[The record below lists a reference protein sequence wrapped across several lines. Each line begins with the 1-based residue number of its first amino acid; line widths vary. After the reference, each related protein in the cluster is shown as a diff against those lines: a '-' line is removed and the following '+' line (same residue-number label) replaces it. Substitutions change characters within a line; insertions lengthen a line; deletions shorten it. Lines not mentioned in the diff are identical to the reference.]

1 MKHSELIT
9 THKPIVAIVGPT
21 AIGKSRIGIEVAKI
35 LHTEILTADSCQVY
49 RGMDI
54 GTDKPTIQARQEIPH
69 RLIDLVD
76 PDYPFNVGDFRR
88 HAIQEIAQLHPRGLL
103 PLVVGGTGLY
113 IRALLRGLC
122 PGPPANWPVRHA
134 LTQEASER
142 GWSFLHEKLQQVDPD
157 LAQRLHPNDQP
168 KVLRALEVYQT
179 LGIPFSKVQQ
189 EHQFQE
195 SPYPFLLIGLT
206 MERQALYRRIE
217 ARVEWEIEKGL
228 VEETQRLMQK
238 GYSRSLGSMK
248 GLGYR
253 QFSGYL
259 DGEYSYD
266 EAVRLLKRDTRHF
279 AKRQMTWFR
288 KEPGI
293 HWIALEE
300 SESPV
305 KAAQRILKFID
316 DFFRTFNTSQV
327 SPDETTSS
335 RTEHISEG
343 TSQLRCSS
351 SSLIRS

>member
-1 MKHSELIT
+1 MKQTELIT
-9 THKPIVAIVGPT
+9 AQKPIVAIIGPT

-35 LHTEILTADSCQVY
+35 LHTELLTADSCQVY

-54 GTDKPTIQARQEIPH
+54 GTDKPTLQERHGIPH
-69 RLIDLVD
+69 QLIDLVD
-76 PDYPFNVGDFRR
+76 PDQSFNVGDFRR
-88 HAIQEIAQLHPRGLL
+88 HAIQEITRLHRQGLL

-122 PGPPANWPVRHA
+122 PGPPANWSIRQA

-142 GWSFLHEKLQQVDPD
+142 GWSFLHEKLQHVDPD

-168 KVLRALEVYQT
+168 KVLRALEVYET
-179 LGIPFSKVQQ
+179 LGIPFSQVQQ
-189 EHQFQE
+189 QHQFQE

-206 MERQALYRRIE
+206 MERQTLYRRIE
-217 ARVEWEIEKGL
+217 TRVEWEIEKGL
-228 VEETQRLMQK
+228 VQETQQLLQQ
-238 GYSRSLGSMK
+238 GYARTLGSMK

-259 DGEYSYD
+259 EGEYSYE

-293 HWIALEE
+293 QWITLEE
-300 SESPV
+300 PDIPTQAT
-305 KAAQRILKFID
+305 KRIVQMIN
-316 DFFRTFNTSQV
+316 DFLWTFNTSHTTPAQV
-327 SPDETTSS
+327 IPDKVKT
-335 RTEHISEG
+335 
-343 TSQLRCSS
+343 C
-351 SSLIRS
+351 

>member
-1 MKHSELIT
+1 MKQTELIT
-9 THKPIVAIVGPT
+9 AQKPIVAIIGPT

-35 LHTEILTADSCQVY
+35 LHTELLTADSCQVY

-54 GTDKPTIQARQEIPH
+54 GTDKPTLQERHGIPH
-69 RLIDLVD
+69 QLIDLVD
-76 PDYPFNVGDFRR
+76 PDQSFNVGDFRR
-88 HAIQEIAQLHPRGLL
+88 HAIQEITRLHRQGLL

-122 PGPPANWPVRHA
+122 PGPPANWSIRQA

-142 GWSFLHEKLQQVDPD
+142 GWSFLHEKLQHVDPD

-168 KVLRALEVYQT
+168 KVLRALEVYET
-179 LGIPFSKVQQ
+179 LGIPFSQIQQ
-189 EHQFQE
+189 QHQFQE

-206 MERQALYRRIE
+206 MERQTLYRRIE
-217 ARVEWEIEKGL
+217 TRVEWEIEKGL
-228 VEETQRLMQK
+228 VQETQQLLQQ
-238 GYSRSLGSMK
+238 GYARTLGSMK

-259 DGEYSYD
+259 EGEYSYE

-293 HWIALEE
+293 QWITLEE
-300 SESPV
+300 PDIPTQAT
-305 KAAQRILKFID
+305 KRIVQMIN
-316 DFFRTFNTSQV
+316 DFLCTFNTSHTTPAQV
-327 SPDETTSS
+327 IPDKVKT
-335 RTEHISEG
+335 
-343 TSQLRCSS
+343 C
-351 SSLIRS
+351 